1 MNRFL
6 NLIVLVIV
14 FIGLIKLFLPDPKHN
29 KEESE
34 SFWSNKTHASST
46 YDIVAC
52 GDSRIYRGISD
63 DIISTSKEK
72 LSFLN
77 LGYSSAGLSKDYLKF
92 ALSKFDPDA
101 NPKVLVVGITP
112 HALTK
117 EAFNN
122 YKLNF
127 CLKINGFEKFRFKYF
142 SKYLKHIVPYKF
154 KELINYKENNYL
166 QRYDKSGWIA
176 SDKIIQDST
185 FALKSY
191 KNIFSKYQVIYEDVI
206 SFVKNLNS
214 ISRSGV
220 QVIAFRP
227 PSTHHMVLLEDS
239 ISGFHE
245 HFIREQ
251 LDSSILWLD
260 FENSDFTSYDGS
272 HLEENSARKLSK
284 LIGDNV
290 KW

>member
-1 MNRFL
+1 MNRFF
-6 NLIVLVIV
+6 NLIVLIIF
-14 FIGLIKLFLPDPKHN
+14 FIGLIKLFLPDPKQN

-34 SFWSNKTHASST
+34 SFWSNKTHAPST

-63 DIISTSKEK
+63 DIILTSKEK

-92 ALSKFDPDA
+92 ALSKFDSEA

-112 HALTK
+112 HALTR

-127 CLKINGFEKFRFKYF
+127 CLKFNDFEKFRFKF
-142 SKYLKHIVPYKF
+142 LSKYLKHIVPYKF
-154 KELINYKENNYL
+154 QELINYKEKNYL
-166 QRYDKSGWIA
+166 QRYDKSGWVA
-176 SDKIIQDST
+176 SNKLIQDST

-191 KNIFSKYQVIYEDVI
+191 QNTFSKYQVISDDVI
-206 SFVKNLNS
+206 SFTKNLND
-214 ISRSGV
+214 ISRSGI

-227 PSTHHMVLLEDS
+227 PSTNQMVLLEDS
-239 ISGFHE
+239 ISGFRE
-245 HFIREQ
+245 SLIRDY
-251 LDSSILWLD
+251 LDSSVLWLD
-260 FENSDFTSYDGS
+260 FKNSDFKSYDGS
-272 HLEENSARKLSK
+272 HLNENSARKLSK